1 MVKFVCL
8 RFFEWWLEA
17 RSYTYYPPPPD
28 PLLGA
33 TSYLG
38 LRRLVR
44 LEWWAICYTTGA
56 WLNKKLTLSPLCVLR
71 QASASVGLIS
81 IISILLHRPS
91 LSPSGTV
98 FVTTT
103 LLSLL
108 PFKVSMAFPE
118 RMPWVTMAT
127 TSRAPCA
134 ITVSAALTRVPHVSA
149 MSSTRIAMRS
159 WTSPTSTMRLT
170 SLGRGRSLWIRANPR
185 SSLSAMEVA
194 L

>member
-8 RFFEWWLEA
+8 RFIECWLEA
-17 RSYTYYPPPPD
+17 RSYTPSPPPH
-28 PLLGA
+28 PLLGD

-38 LRRLVR
+38 LRRPVLIE
-44 LEWWAICYTTGA
+44 LWAICYTTGA
-56 WLNKKLTLSPLCVLR
+56 WLNKKLTLSPLCVLL

-103 LLSLL
+103 LLNLL

-118 RMPWVTMAT
+118 RMPCVTMAT

-134 ITVSAALTRVPHVSA
+134 ITVSAALTKVPHVSA

-170 SLGRGRSLWIRANPR
+170 SLGRGRSLWIRAKPR
-185 SSLSAMEVA
+185 SSLSAIEVA

>member
-1 MVKFVCL
+1 MMVGSEELYVFN
-8 RFFEWWLEA
+8 R
-17 RSYTYYPPPPD
+17 PPQSD
-28 PLLGA
+28 FLLG
-33 TSYLG
+33 TSSYLG
-38 LRRLVR
+38 LRRPVFR
-44 LEWWAICYTTGA
+44 GGWAICYTTGA

-103 LLSLL
+103 LLNLL

-149 MSSTRIAMRS
+149 MSSTRIAVRS

-170 SLGRGRSLWIRANPR
+170 SLGRGRSLWIRAKPR
-185 SSLSAMEVA
+185 SSLSAIEVA

>member
-17 RSYTYYPPPPD
+17 RSYTYYPPPD

>member
-1 MVKFVCL
+1 M
-8 RFFEWWLEA
+8 
-17 RSYTYYPPPPD
+17 YTPPD
-28 PLLGA
+28 PLLGPPCTA
-33 TSYLG
+33 VLALGTSRG
-38 LRRLVR
+38 GGVGGG
-44 LEWWAICYTTGA
+44 AIFYTTGA

-103 LLSLL
+103 RLNLL
-108 PFKVSMAFPE
+108 PLRVSMAFPE

-134 ITVSAALTRVPHVSA
+134 MTVSAAFTKVPHVSA

-159 WTSPTSTMRLT
+159 WTSPTRTMRLT

-185 SSLSAMEVA
+185 SSRSAIEVA